1 MPRSTTRKAQKT
13 ITHEENKEKKRKT
26 PLLQIYTARVVAT
39 VKAEKLTP
47 KGRAKDSSK
56 RKEWRA
62 KHGWTVTGST
72 HNAYT
77 IRRVYTTQEYTGCLK
92 H

>member
-13 ITHEENKEKKRKT
+13 ITHEEKENKEKKRK
-26 PLLQIYTARVVAT
+26 PRLLQICTARGVAT

-62 KHGWTVTGST
+62 KHGWTVTVFNS
-72 HNAYT
+72 
-77 IRRVYTTQEYTGCLK
+77 
-92 H
+92 